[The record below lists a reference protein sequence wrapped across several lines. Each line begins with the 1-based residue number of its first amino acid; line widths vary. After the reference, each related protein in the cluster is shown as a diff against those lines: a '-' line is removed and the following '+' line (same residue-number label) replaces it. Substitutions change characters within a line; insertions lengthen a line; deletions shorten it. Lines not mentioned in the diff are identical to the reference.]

1 MSDILL
7 TAYPGSILGPIAKLL
22 GMLMDWIYSGISNIT
37 GGRVESV
44 VLSIVIITIIIY
56 MCLLPLTIK
65 QQKFS
70 KLSQKMQP
78 EMQAIQAKYK
88 NKKDQASMMA
98 MQEETQLLYQKYGIS
113 PMGSCVQMLIQMP
126 ILFALYRVFYNIPAY
141 LSGVK
146 GSFTGLVDSIQ
157 QTSGYQ
163 DTLVSLME
171 KYNVVT
177 SSGLNASNAASKL
190 ADASGDALSNYI
202 IDILYKLP
210 SKGWDAL
217 MDGKFFDGIQSAVE
231 KTHDALLHFNYF
243 LGLNIS
249 DTPWYI
255 IKSNFTDKPD
265 KWLLFVILALLIPVL
280 SYLTQMINIKLMPQA
295 TNGNDQMASQMKM
308 MNLMMPLMSLFF
320 CFTVPVGLGIY
331 WICSALVRGIQQ
343 FFVNRHIENLD
354 LEAVMAKNDEK
365 AKNKRKKMGLS
376 EDYIKKAAQ
385 IKTKSIDSKANVSA
399 SADTEEKLAKAAE
412 YKANAKAGSL
422 ASKANMVKEFN
433 ERNSRK

>member
-163 DTLVSLME
+163 NTLVSLME

-190 ADASGDALSNYI
+190 ADASGDTLNNFI

-354 LEAVMAKNDEK
+354 LEAVMAKNEEK

-422 ASKANMVKEFN
+422 ASKAYMVKEFN